1 VISAVAA
8 RDFPRQGLPE
18 IAVAGRSNVGKS
30 SLINA
35 LTGCRNLART
45 STTPGK
51 TRMINFYRLEGAWLL
66 VDLPGYGYA
75 RVPKAESRQWKQL
88 VNDYFAE
95 RTTVALVIQLVD
107 SRLEPTVQDLQLSDW
122 LDEMGMPRL
131 IVGTKADKL
140 SGNER
145 AVQQRRTSEAF
156 GGKPVILCSA
166 RTGAGCREIWKRAV
180 EAARESFPREKSPKT

>member
-95 RTTVALVIQLVD
+95 RTTVALVIRQALRQREGC
-107 SRLEPTVQDLQLSDW
+107 STAQDLRSVRRKTGNPVL
-122 LDEMGMPRL
+122 
-131 IVGTKADKL
+131 GT
-140 SGNER
+140 NR
-145 AVQQRRTSEAF
+145 CRVQGDLE
-156 GGKPVILCSA
+156 
-166 RTGAGCREIWKRAV
+166 TGSRSRPGII
-180 EAARESFPREKSPKT
+180 SS